1 MKERGSPKESEIEH
15 MSEETKRNLEELNGL
30 KDTEEYIG
38 GTTNSKS
45 DLKTDFCRNFIYI

>member
-1 MKERGSPKESEIEH
+1 VKERGSPKESEIEH